1 MGDAAESGGGF
12 VTDKPKNG
20 NGLSQRER
28 EVLVLIASGK
38 STRQIAEQLGIAFKT
53 AVVHRHNLHTKLK
66 VHKAVELTR
75 AAIRM
80 GLIEP

>member
-1 MGDAAESGGGF
+1 MNDKTQNGD
-12 VTDKPKNG
+12 
-20 NGLSQRER
+20 GLSQRER

-38 STRQIAEQLGIAFKT
+38 SSKEIAEQLGIAFKT

-66 VHKAVELTR
+66 VHKATDLTR

>member
-1 MGDAAESGGGF
+1 MT
-12 VTDKPKNG
+12 TDPHSTG
-20 NGLSQRER
+20 SLSERER

-38 STRQIAEQLGIAFKT
+38 SSREIASHLGIAFKT
-53 AVVHRHNLHTKLK
+53 ATTHRQKIQKKLQLHK
-66 VHKAVELTR
+66 VADLTR